1 MWKKCCKKDPPL
13 QPSLEAWG
21 RFLQAFQSFE
31 GQHTARQHVK
41 ATRHARRTWLI
52 VDLNQL
58 LRPESDEMNITAIKT
73 KRITSSAIEKRTG
86 QSVPKGPKKF
96 PHEPQNTVL
105 FGRISP
111 ERVAVAARP
120 APDLVRWVPS
130 RLRCFNGPKL
140 GLFKQ
145 VSKSIYLDRFFNP
158 SGSCFLPYW
167 GSTLEMFFGWKVEQA
182 ILLSKP
188 EMRGNKQTA
197 SSFLTDSRKLNWS
210 VPYILRARSKHCGS
224 LAGGIS
230 CLTCRCQLS
239 VNSWKL

>member
-1 MWKKCCKKDPPL
+1 MPQPARQVQDPWAISAARHVQQHLNLSTSVEIDAEIGDFMWKKCCKKDPPL

-105 FGRISP
+105 QHQARRPSTVQKTGPVSL
-111 ERVAVAARP
+111 RVVAHQ
-120 APDLVRWVPS
+120 AP
-130 RLRCFNGPKL
+130 G
-140 GLFKQ
+140 
-145 VSKSIYLDRFFNP
+145 
-158 SGSCFLPYW
+158 
-167 GSTLEMFFGWKVEQA
+167 
-182 ILLSKP
+182 
-188 EMRGNKQTA
+188 
-197 SSFLTDSRKLNWS
+197 
-210 VPYILRARSKHCGS
+210 
-224 LAGGIS
+224 
-230 CLTCRCQLS
+230 CLWCDIAFR
-239 VNSWKL
+239 N